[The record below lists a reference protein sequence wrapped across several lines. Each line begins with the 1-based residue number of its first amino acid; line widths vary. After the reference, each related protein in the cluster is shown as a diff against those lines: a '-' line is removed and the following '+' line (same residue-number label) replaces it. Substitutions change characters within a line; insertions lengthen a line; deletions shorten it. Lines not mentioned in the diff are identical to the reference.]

1 MKAQVTAINQ
11 DGNAGDF
18 FHHGACTTPVDA
30 AAEIAKGHASTFGC
44 TLADQMSNMHTSST
58 LQGAGR
64 VTECQMIRF
73 KEVGK

>member
-18 FHHGACTTPVDA
+18 FHHGACTTPADA

-44 TLADQMSNMHTSST
+44 TLADQNVKHTYKQYT
-58 LQGAGR
+58 AGR
-64 VTECQMIRF
+64 
-73 KEVGK
+73 G